1 MAGHTAYN
9 ISKMGMTMVAM
20 GVAEENL
27 GDNITGNSLWP
38 ATVIESLASIN
49 FKLGELFYL
58 LFWGGLLFFFFV
70 RFPQSHPIR
79 LCALSTCACHTN
91 RSPSWSSTWQLPPL
105 PTRPTRIGKCMCRRA
120 ARHACTFVLAA
131 ATAAA
136 ALSRSL
142 SIFLTVARHHT
153 HAHAHTHLPT
163 HRGPFTVA

>member
-58 LFWGGLLFFFFV
+58 LFWGGLLFFFF
-70 RFPQSHPIR
+70 R
-79 LCALSTCACHTN
+79 
-91 RSPSWSSTWQLPPL
+91 PL
-105 PTRPTRIGKCMCRRA
+105 PAVPSYNYYSSLCSVYLR
-120 ARHACTFVLAA
+120 
-131 ATAAA
+131 
-136 ALSRSL
+136 LS
-142 SIFLTVARHHT
+142 HQ
-153 HAHAHTHLPT
+153 
-163 HRGPFTVA
+163 